1 LSEYVDATDDEE
13 LRTAVIGME
22 RARDLLYVVHVQRE
36 EELIRI
42 ISAREATKRE
52 RKVYEDG

>member
-1 LSEYVDATDDEE
+1 M
-13 LRTAVIGME
+13 IGME